1 MKSQQKAGTMKKY
14 LVLIAS
20 ILIQTCLGG
29 IYAWSVFAPSLHG
42 DFGLSMGA
50 TQLIFGICIASF
62 TIAMIFAGRWQ
73 EKRGPR
79 LVAAIGGVLFAAGY
93 VIASASGGNLFLLIL
108 GIGVVAGAGIGFGYV
123 CPIATCI
130 KWFPKQ
136 KGFVTGLAVAG
147 FGGGAVL
154 LSSLASALFGA
165 GQGVLEIFRF
175 VGLVYGAAIVLS
187 ALLLFVPEG
196 AAEAAKKQAG
206 LAAGALFRDGRYWLL
221 LGGMFA
227 GTFAGLLTIGNLKP
241 IGLAGGV
248 AAGLAT
254 TAISSL
260 AIGNACGR
268 ILWGVISDKIQ
279 GKAIPLSLAFL
290 TLAVVALVP
299 LSHSGWAFVATAF
312 AIGFGFG
319 SCFVLYAA
327 AVAHVFGPGEVGRS
341 YPLVFLAYGISG
353 TLGPA
358 FGGRLFDVTGGYTA
372 ALVVAAAL
380 AAAGALAYVLFGR
393 KLNPA

>member
-1 MKSQQKAGTMKKY
+1 MKKY
-14 LVLIAS
+14 LVLLAS

-29 IYAWSVFAPSLHG
+29 IYAWSVFAPALHG
-42 DFGLSMGA
+42 DYGLSMGA
-50 TQLIFGICIASF
+50 TQLVFGVCIASF
-62 TIAMIFAGRWQ
+62 TLAMIFAGRWQ
-73 EKRGPR
+73 ERRGPR

-93 VIASASGGNLFLLIL
+93 VIAAASRGNLFLLIL

-154 LSSLASALFGA
+154 LSSLASSLFGRGLDA
-165 GQGVLEIFRF
+165 LEIFRY
-175 VGLVYGAAIVLS
+175 VGLAYGAAIVLAS
-187 ALLLFVPEG
+187 LLLFVPARA
-196 AAEAAKKQAG
+196 AAETKKAAG
-206 LAAGALFRDGRYWLL
+206 VAAGALFRDGRFWLL
-221 LGGMFA
+221 FGGMFA

-279 GKAIPLSLAFL
+279 GKAIPLSLGFL
-290 TLAVVALVP
+290 TLAVAALVP
-299 LSHSGWAFVATAF
+299 LSRFGWPFVATAF
-312 AIGFGFG
+312 AVGFGFG
-319 SCFVLYAA
+319 ACFVLYAA

-341 YPLVFLAYGISG
+341 YPLVFLSYGISG
-353 TLGPA
+353 TLGPT

-380 AAAGALAYVLFGR
+380 AAAGAAAYLIFGR
-393 KLNPA
+393 KLFRA